1 MRKLFT
7 LVRVF
12 RETEYTWEEV
22 YYKELLHTITETDKL
37 QDRQGESQQ
46 IVGRAKKADGLVSAW
61 VERPEKQENQW
72 CSCSLKAIRLE
83 TQGDTTFQ
91 LNPKSEKQSVSQF
104 ESQQV
109 RTILPYSGEVN

>member
-12 RETEYTWEEV
+12 REIEYTWEEV

-46 IVGRAKKADGLVSAW
+46 IVGRAKKADG
-61 VERPEKQENQW
+61 
-72 CSCSLKAIRLE
+72 CFSLSRE
-83 TQGDTTFQ
+83 T
-91 LNPKSEKQSVSQF
+91 
-104 ESQQV
+104 
-109 RTILPYSGEVN
+109 